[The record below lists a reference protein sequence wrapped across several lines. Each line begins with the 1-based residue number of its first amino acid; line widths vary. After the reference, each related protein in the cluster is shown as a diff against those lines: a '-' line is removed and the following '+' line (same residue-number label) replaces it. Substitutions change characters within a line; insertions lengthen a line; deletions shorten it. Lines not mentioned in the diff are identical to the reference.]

1 MRKYARLLLAAALV
15 SLNLAALPQAASA
28 RQTITVST
36 TDSIIQGHDKAIVTA
51 DHSSYNPDTARYTL
65 RGNVMIQFGSRTFRT
80 DTAKISTKTLQ
91 FWTENNTQLMEGD
104 LHFTGGAV
112 YADLQ
117 ANVAWFFG
125 PNCSLERPGLA
136 IHSDNM
142 VYNWCT
148 RIASFDGHVLC
159 IQKGE
164 QRTAG
169 HMEYD
174 LDTGKI
180 R

>member
-1 MRKYARLLLAAALV
+1 MRKHASLLFAAAILG
-15 SLNLAALPQAASA
+15 LTIPTPPQAVQAH
-28 RQTITVST
+28 QLIELST
-36 TDSIIQGHDKAIVTA
+36 TDSIVQGRDKAIVTA
-51 DHSSYNPDTARYTL
+51 DHSSYNPETARYTL
-65 RGNVMIQFGSRTFRT
+65 RGNVTIQFGSRTFHT
-80 DTAKISTKTLQ
+80 NAAKISTQTLQ
-91 FWTENNTQLMEGD
+91 LWTENNTKLIEKD

-117 ANVAWFFG
+117 ANIAWFFG
-125 PNCSLERPGLA
+125 PNCSLEIPGLA

-142 VYNWCT
+142 IYNWCT